1 MYSFMGVGL
10 CDLAST
16 NTVASAIMKLNKSG
30 LQQEKQNCGPME
42 KKGARGGSVRK
53 GGGGGV

>member
-1 MYSFMGVGL
+1 MGL